1 GKMFDGF
8 AADYYWSVIESE
20 WATDV
25 GFRGGVELRRLFPL
39 LVEHGM
45 TSFSSPD
52 VMKFLGHKVTSQ
64 GQVSG
69 NFQGEICTD
78 LKRRVEGGR
87 IKHRVGQNSVKMY
100 DKAPTGPGRSEER
113 RVGKEC
119 RSR

>member
-1 GKMFDGF
+1 MEDYTRAQALMDEQLRSDWPKELGAIAQQLNPLHGKMFDGV

-52 VMKFLGHKVTSQ
+52 VMTSSS
-64 GQVSG
+64 GAKCSASKCYDLPAGRKHALARIWPVS
-69 NFQGEICTD
+69 
-78 LKRRVEGGR
+78 R
-87 IKHRVGQNSVKMY
+87 
-100 DKAPTGPGRSEER
+100 
-113 RVGKEC
+113 
-119 RSR
+119 